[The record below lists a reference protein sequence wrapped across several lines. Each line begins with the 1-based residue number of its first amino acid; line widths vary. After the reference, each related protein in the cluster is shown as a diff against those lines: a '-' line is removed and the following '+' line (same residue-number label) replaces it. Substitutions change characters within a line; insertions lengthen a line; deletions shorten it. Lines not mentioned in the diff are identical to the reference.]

1 MVSSF
6 VSYTF
11 HRVLPPPQG
20 LSIEG
25 LESTSFI
32 SVPVYLSGFK
42 SGKGSITTSQLL
54 FSLSETN
61 HWSQITWGA
70 FGKELWQ
77 QERSKQDFAVYLHC
91 CQSQYFDWNPCSVF
105 IYSIK
110 QIPLLVFQAISL
122 SSFFEIQLLEF
133 MLFYCTLTFSYH
145 NACGKCSQNRTA
157 YNLA

>member
-1 MVSSF
+1 MKSILNSGDRHGVLLTHDNIRKMMTEVNGIQFCILYLSS
-6 VSYTF
+6 SSS
-11 HRVLPPPQG
+11 PPPQG

-77 QERSKQDFAVYLHC
+77 QERSNQDYRCLP
-91 CQSQYFDWNPCSVF
+91 SLLSVT
-105 IYSIK
+105 
-110 QIPLLVFQAISL
+110 VF
-122 SSFFEIQLLEF
+122 
-133 MLFYCTLTFSYH
+133 
-145 NACGKCSQNRTA
+145 
-157 YNLA
+157 